1 MTKAEM
7 VEKLA
12 GMWGGISNR
21 QAADN
26 LDSLVEFVRTTVK
39 KDKVLRIPNLGT
51 FQLRSVKRRK
61 ARNPRTGEEITIPAR
76 NKVAF
81 KPAKALTDS
90 VQRAP
95 RKTAA
100 KKTAAKKTTA
110 KKAARKKR

>member
-12 GMWGGISNR
+12 ETWGGISNR

-26 LDSLVEFVRTTVK
+26 LDSLVEFITKTVK
-39 KDKVLRIPNLGT
+39 KDKGLRIPNLGT
-51 FQLRSVKRRK
+51 FALRSVKRRK

-95 RKTAA
+95 RKKAA
-100 KKTAAKKTTA
+100 KKV
-110 KKAARKKR
+110 ARKRK

>member
-12 GMWGGISNR
+12 ETWGGISNR

-26 LDSLVEFVRTTVK
+26 LDSFVEFITKTVK
-39 KDKVLRIPNLGT
+39 KDKGLRIPNLGT
-51 FQLRSVKRRK
+51 FQLRSVKKRK
-61 ARNPRTGEEITIPAR
+61 ARNPRTGETIDIPAR

-81 KPAKALTDS
+81 KPAKALADA

-95 RKTAA
+95 RKKA
-100 KKTAAKKTTA
+100 A
-110 KKAARKKR
+110 KKAAPKKAAKKVARKRR

>member
-39 KDKVLRIPNLGT
+39 KDKVLRIPNPGDLSVALSEKTQGT
-51 FQLRSVKRRK
+51 Q
-61 ARNPRTGEEITIPAR
+61 PADR
-76 NKVAF
+76 GGDHHSSPKQSC
-81 KPAKALTDS
+81 L
-90 VQRAP
+90 
-95 RKTAA
+95 
-100 KKTAAKKTTA
+100 
-110 KKAARKKR
+110 

>member
-12 GMWGGISNR
+12 ETWGGISNR

-26 LDSLVEFVRTTVK
+26 LDSFVEFIRTTVK

-90 VQRAP
+90 VQRAA
-95 RKTAA
+95 RKKAAPKKAA
-100 KKTAAKKTTA
+100 KKV
-110 KKAARKKR
+110 ARKRK

>member
-12 GMWGGISNR
+12 ETWGGISNR

-26 LDSLVEFVRTTVK
+26 LDSFVEFIRTTVK

-81 KPAKALTDS
+81 KPAKSLTDS
-90 VQRAP
+90 VQRAA
-95 RKTAA
+95 RKKVA
-100 KKTAAKKTTA
+100 KKAAPKKAA
-110 KKAARKKR
+110 KKAARKRK

>member
-12 GMWGGISNR
+12 QAWGGISNR

-26 LDSLVEFVRTTVK
+26 LDSLVEFIRATVK
-39 KDKVLRIPNLGT
+39 KDKVLRVPNLGT

-90 VQRAP
+90 VQRAA
-95 RKTAA
+95 RKKAAA
-100 KKTAAKKTTA
+100 KKTAAKKT
-110 KKAARKKR
+110 ARKRK